1 MPSVCEGRIATRG
14 DSAYRRVAMRL
25 GAAAMVGY
33 LAVQAVPGMAQQT
46 GLTASPVQAALADPT
61 GESAGSGAALTLQDA
76 IARAR
81 INQPEFASAVTA
93 SRNAAL
99 DHALAR
105 AALLPS
111 VVYHNQYLYT
121 QPGHG
126 PSQSAN
132 ASAAVTPSVPR
143 FIGNNA
149 VHEYTSQG
157 VVSETIGIAQV
168 AAVARSAAT
177 ASAASAQLEIARR
190 NLVLTVVRLY
200 YGSLAAEHK
209 AAVAERALKE
219 ANEFTGLTQH
229 RESAREAAHADVL
242 KAQLQQQQRERDL
255 ADSRQESER
264 ARLDLGVLV
273 FPDPR
278 AAFALVDA
286 GAPGPLPTKEEIDA
300 AAAKSNPEIKSAMAI
315 LRAAS
320 LDVTGARAAYLP
332 DLGLNFNY
340 GIDAPEFAVHGPDG
354 ARNLG
359 YSAEATLDIPVWDW
373 FSTHDRVKQKV
384 YQRDSAKV
392 ALSAAQ
398 RKLLAQLSE
407 VYGEARVAQDQ
418 LQSLDR
424 SVETA
429 RESLRLVRMRYSAGE
444 STVLEVVDAQNSV
457 AAAENAREDGILRYQ
472 TGLADLQILTG
483 TM

>member
-1 MPSVCEGRIATRG
+1 
-14 DSAYRRVAMRL
+14 MRL
-25 GAAAMVGY
+25 GMAAMVAH
-33 LAVQAVPGMAQQT
+33 LAVHAIPGVAQQT
-46 GLTASPVQAALADPT
+46 GLVADPVQAALADRADEP
-61 GESAGSGAALTLQDA
+61 AGSSATLTLQDA
-76 IARAR
+76 IERAR
-81 INQPEFASAVTA
+81 VNQPEFASAVTA

-121 QPGHG
+121 QPAHG

-132 ASAAVTPSVPR
+132 ASVAATTSVPR
-143 FIGNNA
+143 FIANNA

-200 YGSLAAEHK
+200 YGTLAAEHK
-209 AAVAERALKE
+209 EAVAERALNE
-219 ANEFTGLTQH
+219 ANDFTGLTQH
-229 RESAREAAHADVL
+229 RESAREAARADVI

-255 ADSRQESER
+255 ADSRLESDR

-278 AAFALVDA
+278 VAFTLTDA
-286 GAPGPLPTKEEIDA
+286 SAPAPLPGQEEVDTA
-300 AAAKSNPEIKSAMAI
+300 ASKNNPEIKSAMAT

-332 DLGLNFNY
+332 DLGLDFNY

-407 VYGEARVAQDQ
+407 AYGEARVAQDQ

-444 STVLEVVDAQNSV
+444 STVLEVVDAQNTV

-472 TGLADLQILTG
+472 TALADLQVLTG